1 MNKLILRY
9 LLKKIDTFILVY
21 KVNTQKY
28 LIDNYLL
35 LNIYIKEQI
44 DNKSAIAYIC
54 RKIYIVNY
62 LKVKIFL
69 KINII
74 ILKQIIVN
82 LNSRI
87 LIVNSC

>member
-1 MNKLILRY
+1 LNKLILRY